1 MTGHISFNDMICPSK
16 PAKYS
21 MQILYRHLLFCL
33 SVVLFLS
40 NGVNAQTIAIS
51 AQQQQ
56 LLGIV
61 TEQPVVSHQ
70 SSYLSLPARVVVPT
84 DQSFLVSAAQSGVIS
99 KVSVGEGAS
108 VVKGQTLLSMS
119 SPDLLSLQRQYLQA
133 INQQQIQLNQQK
145 RLRSLWEDGVIA
157 ERRWLELNS
166 AVQTA
171 QANVNEQHS
180 LLQLAGMSKPRINR
194 LKNSRQLHQSLQVV
208 APSNGVILQ
217 RMIVPGQHVETMAP
231 LFHLADLSTL
241 WLEIRVPV
249 SNINTIKIDDIVE
262 IQQLDISA
270 KVILLGRKVDRE
282 NQTVLVRALISYSP
296 PNLRVDQ
303 LVNVVF
309 VKSATQSGYRLPI
322 ASVVR
327 QQGQTYV
334 FVQAGNGFEVRQVSI
349 ENSTSQFVVVSSG
362 ISGDEKI
369 AVQGV
374 AALKAAW
381 QNVGD
386 SD

>member
-1 MTGHISFNDMICPSK
+1 
-16 PAKYS
+16 
-21 MQILYRHLLFCL
+21 MQSLYRHLLFYI

-40 NGVNAQTIAIS
+40 NSVNAQTIAIS

-56 LLGIV
+56 LLGVV
-61 TEQPVVSHQ
+61 TEQPVVSNQ
-70 SSYLSLPARVVVPT
+70 SSYLSLPARVIVPT

-99 KVSVGEGAS
+99 QVFVGEGAS

-119 SPDLLSLQRQYLQA
+119 SPELLSLQRQYLQA
-133 INQQQIQLNQQK
+133 INQQKIQLNQQK

-171 QANVNEQHS
+171 RSKVNEQHS
-180 LLQLAGMSKPRINR
+180 LLQLAGMSKVQIKQLKIN
-194 LKNSRQLHQSLQVV
+194 RQLHQSLQVH
-208 APSNGVILQ
+208 APSDGVILQ

-249 SNINTIKIDDIVE
+249 SGINTIKIDDVVE
-262 IQQLDISA
+262 IQPLDISA

-282 NQTVLVRALISYSP
+282 NQTVLVRALINHPP

-309 VKSATQSGYRLPI
+309 VKSTSQSGYRLPI
-322 ASVVR
+322 ASVFR
-327 QQGQTYV
+327 QQGQAYV
-334 FVQAGNGFEVRQVSI
+334 FVQVEGGFEVRQVEI
-349 ENSTSQFVVVSSG
+349 ENSTNQFVVVSSG
-362 ISGDEKI
+362 INGNEKV
-369 AVQGV
+369 AVQGI

-381 QNVGD
+381 QNTGD